1 MEEIEA
7 GGDSF
12 FRAVADQL
20 YGDQN
25 VHSWIRYIV
34 HVYMVRDPIIAIYGS
49 YMKICLRG
57 FSGLHLL
64 GGFSNG
70 TAQILISIALM
81 RTHFSPCHSHLHL
94 IFHDV
99 AMIFCTHTLPLPRIH
114 PRAQSTYP
122 ERFRAFIDGDWD
134 DYLAR
139 LQQAGQE
146 PDGQPEMFAVSEI
159 YCRAVHLFSVHE
171 RDEPVI
177 YMSGVPAPPPAED
190 DLSPQQPTGP
200 IILSFHLAG
209 HYNSCRLPTPEFMIS
224 LPGYR
229 FISHSLSV
237 LTVANM
243 HLVSFPWRFS
253 NASFISFRPSFHYLG
268 ISLCDSLHEQ
278 GVEEQL
284 SELIQEAVGGE
295 DGAGHG
301 LRFANGQGPADEE
314 EQFNND
320 GNDGQE
326 GQQYREEDVEEEA
339 EAEGAEADARS
350 VSEHDDGRV
359 VRMNA
364 EQMARA
370 YDDEEDEKEDA
381 EADARLAAFE
391 AKVKNVDAATGRRTD

>member
-1 MEEIEA
+1 M
-7 GGDSF
+7 
-12 FRAVADQL
+12 
-20 YGDQN
+20 
-25 VHSWIRYIV
+25 
-34 HVYMVRDPIIAIYGS
+34 
-49 YMKICLRG
+49 
-57 FSGLHLL
+57 
-64 GGFSNG
+64 
-70 TAQILISIALM
+70 
-81 RTHFSPCHSHLHL
+81 
-94 IFHDV
+94 
-99 AMIFCTHTLPLPRIH
+99 TLPLPFASYTPPLTESTRE
-114 PRAQSTYP
+114 QSTYP

-229 FISHSLSV
+229 FISHSLCSHSRKH
-237 LTVANM
+237 A
-243 HLVSFPWRFS
+243 SRFHGVFQMFHS
-253 NASFISFRPSFHYLG
+253 SRPAPRFILLE
-268 ISLCDSLHEQ
+268 SLCASLHEQ

-301 LRFANGQGPADEE
+301 LRFANGQAPADEE
-314 EQFNND
+314 EQFNNGGSD
-320 GNDGQE
+320 GHE

-350 VSEHDDGRV
+350 MSEHDDGRV

-370 YDDEEDEKEDA
+370 YNDEEDEKEDA